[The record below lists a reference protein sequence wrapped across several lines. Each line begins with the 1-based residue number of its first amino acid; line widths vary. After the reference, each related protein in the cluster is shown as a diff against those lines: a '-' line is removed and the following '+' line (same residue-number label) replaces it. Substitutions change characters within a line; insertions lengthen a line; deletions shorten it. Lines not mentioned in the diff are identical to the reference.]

1 MCSLTVPKLS
11 GGVNASV
18 DPTMIEDNELASAQN
33 VRWKNGTLIKRQ
45 AVRAVGTTPFNEIQ
59 GDPQLS
65 LTGTADSVL
74 SHPMDIGGEL
84 CTLVHSGVRY
94 GDSLT
99 WESVQVI
106 SLGGEVKATYR
117 VMDRHVQNAVFVPC
131 DPTTYGCP
139 FLMIRGCAVFKPDEN
154 TGTMV
159 AVPDEE
165 LYAPLVMING
175 KSAVNAVA
183 EDASA
188 MANGVM
194 YEGFNLLT
202 RRYRARF
209 TTQGGSGC
217 EVFKMPTPLASGTTV
232 SVDIVTSQGE
242 LFLQGKVGETVANGS
257 YQLCVQPDGAVQMY
271 PCPPASLVSDN
282 LTVTATAAHTTV
294 SQMEGGATLGVWF
307 GGTQNKLGGT
317 RLFLAGFAGEKAK
330 VMWSDVNNP
339 LYFPE
344 NNYMFVG
351 DLSQKVTALEKQGDM
366 LVIFKE
372 REVYYTTYVQGEID
386 ADSVANGT
394 NVDVTVSQAHFPL
407 TQLSPYI
414 GCDAPASLAV
424 CRDRLVWICTDG
436 RVYTL
441 IEGSPYSERNVRE
454 IGQKIYPLMSS
465 HDKVLL
471 KNASA
476 MDYDGC
482 YTVLIGN
489 TAYSFDYGDSGF
501 AAVTSY
507 YTAEKAAENI
517 AWYVHRF
524 EVFASYETLRLVSD
538 GAHRAIL
545 ISTQTRLQYFTHI
558 RMLYRFEDAE
568 QDSHAAVTLSA
579 DLAALNTVIT
589 DAMIT
594 TRFTTKTYDFGDIS
608 CFKRIVSLFLSADAE
623 ELTVRFTA
631 DGREAVA
638 VHRLCADGRGGQLL
652 LPCVKRCRTFS
663 MTITS
668 ETAFGLRGMRV
679 QYTTF
684 GTVR

>member
-1 MCSLTVPKLS
+1 VCSLTVPKLS

-33 VRWKNGTLIKRQ
+33 VRWKNGTLTKRQ

-99 WESVQVI
+99 RESVQVI

-154 TGTMV
+154 TGAMV

-175 KSAVNAVA
+175 KSAVNAAA

-351 DLSQKVTALEKQGDM
+351 DLAQRVTALEKQGDM

-372 REVYYTTYVQGEID
+372 REVYYTTYVQGEVD

-394 NVDVTVSQAHFPL
+394 NVDVTVRGAHFPL

-441 IEGSPYSERNVRE
+441 VEGSPYSERNVRD
-454 IGQKIYPLMSS
+454 IGRKIYPLTSA
-465 HDKVLL
+465 HDKALL
-471 KNASA
+471 KRASA

-482 YTVLIGN
+482 YTVMIGN
-489 TAYSFDYGDSGF
+489 TAYSFNYSDSGMD
-501 AAVTSY
+501 AGRM
-507 YTAEKAAENI
+507 
-517 AWYVHRF
+517 AWYVYRF
-524 EVFASYETLRLVSD
+524 TAFAPYETLRLVSD
-538 GAHRAIL
+538 GMHKAIL
-545 ISTQTRLQYFTHI
+545 ISTQARTQLYSYI
-558 RMLYRFEDAE
+558 RMLYRFTEEAK
-568 QDSHAAVTLSA
+568 DSHADIVVTGA
-579 DLAALNTVIT
+579 DGNSPLALKTTVT
-589 DAMIT
+589 DAAISACL
-594 TRFTTKTYDFGDIS
+594 TTKTFDFGDIR
-608 CFKRIVSLFLSADAE
+608 CFKRIGALFLSADAE